1 MSLSFPQREFC
12 LIIFLLFSIISL
24 KKCASDDE
32 DIDLR
37 LTIAPPGHQLARES
51 NIQLND
57 AQNKDQIIIDKS
69 IQGAKHTKRKRRTK
83 AEMQVSS
90 S

>member
-1 MSLSFPQREFC
+1 MLLLFRQREFC
-12 LIIFLLFSIISL
+12 LIIFLFLSL
-24 KKCASDDE
+24 LPLRNCASDGE
-32 DIDLR
+32 GIDLR
-37 LTIAPPGHQLARES
+37 LTLAPPGHLLAKES

-83 AEMQVSS
+83 AEMQVRSS
-90 S
+90 